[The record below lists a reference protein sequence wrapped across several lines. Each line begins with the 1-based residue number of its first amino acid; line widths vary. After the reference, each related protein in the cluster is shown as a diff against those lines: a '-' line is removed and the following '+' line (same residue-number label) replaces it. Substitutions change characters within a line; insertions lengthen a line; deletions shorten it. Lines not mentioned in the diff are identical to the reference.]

1 MFAMAYMGRKRRAT
15 RISCYAALTNDHVCG
30 PGWPGPH
37 EVHQRHQ
44 TRQEIRAKPTI
55 AFVIS
60 TGRMLQRQEKQSK
73 HIVFGPGTLWRT
85 WRTRPVPSGL
95 VQCCQLLPHYSRRLR
110 SAYSSKTKVHPQLL
124 TRARGQFREFLASY
138 KRTAQGQPLR

>member
-44 TRQEIRAKPTI
+44 TRQEIRGKPTI
-55 AFVIS
+55 AFANS
-60 TGRMLQRQEKQSK
+60 TSESSLFHEETAATY
-73 HIVFGPGTLWRT
+73 HFTPLTLAHFL
-85 WRTRPVPSGL
+85 SG
-95 VQCCQLLPHYSRRLR
+95 STFRLR
-110 SAYSSKTKVHPQLL
+110 STWPGSDTI
-124 TRARGQFREFLASY
+124 
-138 KRTAQGQPLR
+138 PL

>member
-73 HIVFGPGTLWRT
+73 HIVFGPRTLGRT
-85 WRTRPVPSGL
+85 WGTRLVPIGFCYEVDSATPTLQRSSAPLNGL
-95 VQCCQLLPHYSRRLR
+95 TALIHMLMWGGRRD
-110 SAYSSKTKVHPQLL
+110 
-124 TRARGQFREFLASY
+124 
-138 KRTAQGQPLR
+138 